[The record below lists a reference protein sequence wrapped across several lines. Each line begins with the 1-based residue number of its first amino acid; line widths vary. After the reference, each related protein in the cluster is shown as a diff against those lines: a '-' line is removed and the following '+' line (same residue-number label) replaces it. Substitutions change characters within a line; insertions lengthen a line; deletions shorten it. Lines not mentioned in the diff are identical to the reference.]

1 MRIIDPA
8 DYRDQP
14 WRGTSPWGQVQRACE
29 LAPGIHQ
36 LSTASHGGVWLSS
49 SRVVALKKAF
59 PGFAPFAGWPW
70 LEEDCDACLIP
81 LAWPEVVSASAV
93 REAVRM
99 VQGMAEWKHCA
110 NKWGPVRD
118 QIRPDVLDIA
128 AAEERRL
135 VAADAWEYCGL
146 SSGDFRAPYHQCWAV
161 SLRRVRDGS
170 ITTRLMPYPNSREF
184 TTTQLA
190 LFPEYVPDLH
200 DMARDEIAARA
211 RQRQGVCQ

>member
-36 LSTASHGGVWLSS
+36 VSTASHGGVWLSS
-49 SRVVALKKAF
+49 SRVTALKKLF
-59 PGFAPFAGWPW
+59 PGFVPCAGWPW
-70 LEEDCDACLIP
+70 LEEDCDACLAV
-81 LAWPEVVSASAV
+81 LAWPELFPAAAV

-99 VQGMAEWKHCA
+99 VRVAATWKHCA
-110 NKWGPVRD
+110 NKWVAVLS
-118 QIRPDVLDIA
+118 QIPPDVLDIA
-128 AAEERRL
+128 DAEEKRL
-135 VAADAWEYCGL
+135 IEADAWEYCGL

-170 ITTRLMPYPNSREF
+170 ITTRLMPYPNAPEF
-184 TTTQLA
+184 TTDQLA
-190 LFPEYVPDLH
+190 IFPEYVPSLH
-200 DMARDEIAARA
+200 DMPRHKVAANVLPTL
-211 RQRQGVCQ
+211 GVNP